1 MEQKRA
7 VKINAYNLI
16 SILTLIVMGVGSTF
30 AYFNAHMAESNMD
43 NISVSAINLKME
55 LRIIPRYFELLL
67 LPTKDEDIEKAFENK
82 CLDYV
87 ENGACLAYDI
97 EIENIGQPQ
106 EGYLTFKYESEQ
118 IRNLKF
124 IVVDTDDNNKILQPP
139 TLASEIDTVL
149 EGLIKLDSNQNR
161 RVTIVLWISDL
172 NVAQDEEQGGTFT
185 GFVTFNSSVGA
196 RVTGTMNK
204 TIVTE

>member
-87 ENGACLAYDI
+87 GNGACLAYDI

-124 IVVDTDDNNKILQPP
+124 IVVDTDDDNKILQPP